1 MIFVVFVQGEVLPAQ
16 RDVMRVDDR
25 DRFYAD
31 LSPAD
36 RESTEG
42 MHIVLRAGVKRA
54 GMKEFTV
61 A

>member
-36 RESTEG
+36 RERTEG
-42 MHIVLRAGVKRA
+42 MHISS
-54 GMKEFTV
+54 
-61 A
+61 